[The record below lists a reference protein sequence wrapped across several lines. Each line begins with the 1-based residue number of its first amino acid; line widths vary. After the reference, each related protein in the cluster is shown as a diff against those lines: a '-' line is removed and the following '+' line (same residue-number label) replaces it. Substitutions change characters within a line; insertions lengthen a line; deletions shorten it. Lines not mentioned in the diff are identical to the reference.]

1 MDEMYEYI
9 GKKLDE
15 MLAHKAM
22 TVEIDFANLA
32 KMYQLVCYMK
42 QIRRIINDR

>member
-15 MLAHKAM
+15 MLANKAL
-22 TVEIDFANLA
+22 TVTIDFSHLAN
-32 KMYQLVCYMK
+32 MYQLVCYMK